1 MPSINTSYHLNTGEI
16 PKISIDTHY
25 VIDKDGIE
33 TENLNFHVLKI
44 ETIQGES
51 NYFLRTDE
59 QLSEFIN
66 NLKALISQRDRISAH
81 N

>member
-1 MPSINTSYHLNTGEI
+1 MSSINTSYHLNTGEI
-16 PKISIDTHY
+16 PKISIHTHY

-33 TENLNFHVLKI
+33 TENLNFHVLRI

-51 NYFLRTDE
+51 NYFLHTDE
-59 QLSEFIN
+59 QLQEFIN